1 VRPHGKKSA
10 ISQYLGRRKNVLAQI
25 TLIMSFASIDFLV
38 FISLFFILWPLF
50 KKRPLYKLI
59 YILLASLVF
68 YGWADIRNI
77 IFLSII
83 SLFTFLWGKIIIQSS
98 RGRNL
103 ILTIGLAIILAILV
117 AYRYPI
123 LLGFSLNLFRG
134 QVEQG
139 TEWMTVGG
147 RYFPLGISFITLHC
161 IGFLFDCKR
170 EMIRSPLK
178 FIPFMA
184 YLSFFPKLI
193 AGPIER
199 YDELVPQLLK
209 NGSIDDQ
216 ALWTGFKLIVYGYFY
231 KTVVGDHLATYVGDA
246 FGSDTVLHQSLYWW
260 AIITAFAMQIYFDFR
275 GYTNIARG
283 LGNWMGISLREN
295 FSHPYLSSSVGDFWN
310 RWHIS
315 FSNWLR
321 DYIFFPIAR
330 SNTLLGNPYIAV
342 WITMAFSGMWHGTGW
357 TFLAWGLVMAFYIS
371 IERATNWPKRL
382 SLNPFGRF
390 FSRCVTLF
398 QIWIAWVFFRSRDLA
413 QALQIFKAQFA
424 FPQQA
429 TSALPYQ
436 FWAFLLLA
444 IGLESLQASGIM
456 NRLRTNS
463 ATSKMIEATLLTLV
477 LVGIVLFRGAENE
490 FVYFQ
495 F

>member
-1 VRPHGKKSA
+1 M
-10 ISQYLGRRKNVLAQI
+10 AQI
-25 TLIMSFASIDFLV
+25 ILIMSFASIDFLV

-83 SLFTFLWGKIIIQSS
+83 SLFTFLWGKMIIRSS
-98 RGRNL
+98 RGRSL

-216 ALWTGFKLIVYGYFY
+216 ALWTGFK
-231 KTVVGDHLATYVGDA
+231 
-246 FGSDTVLHQSLYWW
+246 
-260 AIITAFAMQIYFDFR
+260 
-275 GYTNIARG
+275 
-283 LGNWMGISLREN
+283 
-295 FSHPYLSSSVGDFWN
+295 
-310 RWHIS
+310 
-315 FSNWLR
+315 
-321 DYIFFPIAR
+321 
-330 SNTLLGNPYIAV
+330 
-342 WITMAFSGMWHGTGW
+342 
-357 TFLAWGLVMAFYIS
+357 
-371 IERATNWPKRL
+371 
-382 SLNPFGRF
+382 
-390 FSRCVTLF
+390 
-398 QIWIAWVFFRSRDLA
+398 
-413 QALQIFKAQFA
+413 
-424 FPQQA
+424 
-429 TSALPYQ
+429 
-436 FWAFLLLA
+436 
-444 IGLESLQASGIM
+444 
-456 NRLRTNS
+456 
-463 ATSKMIEATLLTLV
+463 
-477 LVGIVLFRGAENE
+477 
-490 FVYFQ
+490 
-495 F
+495 